1 MSITRRDAVASLLLA
16 AALPSR
22 LRAQETHPLALGR
35 PHTDFIQSQLA
46 PSRVLGASNSQPGVT
61 GTPLSYDAKG
71 TRAVTVVFRFPANWS
86 MTRPHYVNSDQ
97 EFLVLDGELEINGE
111 RYRSGDYAYLPAGFA
126 HQSRSSGPGATLI
139 NFYEGEHLAF
149 YEPTPA
155 GMYKPEKLI
164 RRLATE
170 DMRWTRA
177 RDLALTSLGPDVRQ
191 KLLRHDPA
199 TGECTWLVE
208 VAADRVGQRE
218 PQRSKVVHAA
228 VEESFVLSGE
238 VATPR
243 GTMRR
248 GAYVWRAPGQPRGPY
263 GSRTGYQ
270 LLIRSKGGALAT
282 TASGSPEAPAW
293 GANYDPQITAS
304 MRSFAF
310 GTPDPAARY

>member
-1 MSITRRDAVASLLLA
+1 MHITRRDAVASLLLA
-16 AALPSR
+16 AALPPR
-22 LRAQETHPLALGR
+22 LRAEEAQPLALGR
-35 PHTDFIQSQLA
+35 PHTDFIPSQLA

-111 RYRSGDYAYLPAGFA
+111 RYRTGDYAYLPAGFA

-164 RRLATE
+164 RRLATKN
-170 DMRWTRA
+170 MRWTRA
-177 RDLALTSLGPDVRQ
+177 KDMALTSLGPNVRQ
-191 KLLRHDPA
+191 KLLRHDAA
-199 TGECTWLVE
+199 TGEHTWLVE
-208 VAADRVGQRE
+208 VAADPAGQRE
-218 PQRSKVVHAA
+218 PQRSKVIHAA
-228 VEESFVLSGE
+228 VEESFVLRGE

-243 GTMRR
+243 GTMRS

-282 TASGSPEAPAW
+282 TISGAMENVTWSAP
-293 GANYDPQITAS
+293 YEPQISAA
-304 MRSFAF
+304 MRNFAF
-310 GTPDPAARY
+310 GTIDPNKPY

>member
-1 MSITRRDAVASLLLA
+1 MHITRRDAVTSLLLA
-16 AALPSR
+16 AALPPR
-22 LRAQETHPLALGR
+22 LRAEEPYPLALGR

-97 EFLVLDGELEINGE
+97 EFFVLEGELEINGE
-111 RYRSGDYAYLPAGFA
+111 RYRTGDYAYLPAGFA
-126 HQSRSSGPGATLI
+126 HQSRSSGPGATLL

-164 RRLATE
+164 RRLATSE
-170 DMRWTRA
+170 VRWSRA
-177 RDLALTSLGPDVRQ
+177 QDLALTSLGANVRQ
-191 KLLRHDPA
+191 KLLREDA
-199 TGECTWLVE
+199 VTGERTWLVE
-208 VAADRVGQRE
+208 VAADPLERRN
-218 PQRSKVVHAA
+218 PQRPKVTHAA
-228 VEESFVLSGE
+228 VEESFLLRGE
-238 VATPR
+238 VTTPR
-243 GTMRR
+243 GTMQS
-248 GAYVWRAPGQPRGPY
+248 GAYVWRAAGQPRGPY

-270 LLIRSKGGALAT
+270 MVIRSKGGALAT

-293 GANYDPQITAS
+293 GAPYEPQIASS

-310 GTPDPAARY
+310 GTLDAAKRY

>member
-1 MSITRRDAVASLLLA
+1 MHITRRDAVAGLLLA

-22 LRAQETHPLALGR
+22 LRAQEVHPLALGR

-111 RYRSGDYAYLPAGFA
+111 RYRAGDYAYLPAGFA
-126 HQSRSSGPGATLI
+126 HQSRSSAPGATLI

-164 RRLATE
+164 RRLATSE
-170 DMRWTRA
+170 MRWARA
-177 RDLALTSLGPDVRQ
+177 KDLALTSLGSEVRQ
-191 KLLRHDPA
+191 KLLRDDPG
-199 TGECTWLVE
+199 TGERTWLIQ
-208 VAADRVGQRE
+208 VAADPMGRDE
-218 PQRSKVVHAA
+218 PRRPKIVHKA
-228 VEESFVLSGE
+228 VEESFLLSGE

-243 GTMRR
+243 GIMQS
-248 GAYVWRAPGQPRGPY
+248 GAYVWRAPGQTRGPY

-270 LLIRSKGGALAT
+270 LLMRRKGGALAT
-282 TASGSPEAPAW
+282 TPSGAPESPAW
-293 GANYDPQITAS
+293 QATYDPQISSS

-310 GTPDPAARY
+310 APLDSGKRY